1 MELLGIGEPPFL
13 DFNSALLT
21 DFYEI
26 VMAAAYF
33 ESGQFDRIGL
43 FEMFPRKLPR
53 NRKYLIAAGLEQVIQ
68 YLLTFRFKPEH
79 ITFLKSQKVLS
90 HISDNFFEHLL
101 TLRFTGDVWAV
112 PEGTIV
118 FPNEPIIR
126 VEAPIIEAQIIET
139 YLLSVMNFQTLIAS
153 KASRIVHAAAGRPV
167 IEYGSR
173 RAHGPNASVLAARAS
188 FIGGCQ
194 ATSNTLAA
202 YKMNVPVSGTM
213 AHSFIMNFD
222 TEEEGLLTFSQV
234 FPSSTLLID
243 TYDPVNAVAKIK
255 SMGIDVAAVRID
267 SGDIL
272 TISKTVRKLLDDA
285 GYTST
290 KIMASGDLNESAIYE
305 LLSKSAPIDLFGVG
319 TELSTSRDDP
329 ALDGSY
335 KLVAIKIRSNGE
347 KKYQLRYRQ
356 KLSPGKQ
363 TYPGPKQVF
372 RILRGGKI
380 ERDILTLQ
388 GDIIDGARP
397 LLIQYINQGRLIQEL
412 PSLKD
417 IQAICKDQVKT
428 LPDSYIDLRL
438 EPQASPLVIS
448 DKLKQIIV

>member
-1 MELLGIGEPPFL
+1 
-13 DFNSALLT
+13 
-21 DFYEI
+21 
-26 VMAAAYF
+26 
-33 ESGQFDRIGL
+33 
-43 FEMFPRKLPR
+43 
-53 NRKYLIAAGLEQVIQ
+53 
-68 YLLTFRFKPEH
+68 
-79 ITFLKSQKVLS
+79 
-90 HISDNFFEHLL
+90 
-101 TLRFTGDVWAV
+101 
-112 PEGTIV
+112 
-118 FPNEPIIR
+118 
-126 VEAPIIEAQIIET
+126 
-139 YLLSVMNFQTLIAS
+139 
-153 KASRIVHAAAGRPV
+153 
-167 IEYGSR
+167 
-173 RAHGPNASVLAARAS
+173 
-188 FIGGCQ
+188 
-194 ATSNTLAA
+194 
-202 YKMNVPVSGTM
+202 
-213 AHSFIMNFD
+213 
-222 TEEEGLLTFSQV
+222 
-234 FPSSTLLID
+234 
-243 TYDPVNAVAKIK
+243 
-255 SMGIDVAAVRID
+255 
-267 SGDIL
+267 
-272 TISKTVRKLLDDA
+272 
-285 GYTST
+285 
-290 KIMASGDLNESAIYE
+290 LNESAIYE

-417 IQAICKDQVKT
+417 IQTICKDQVKT